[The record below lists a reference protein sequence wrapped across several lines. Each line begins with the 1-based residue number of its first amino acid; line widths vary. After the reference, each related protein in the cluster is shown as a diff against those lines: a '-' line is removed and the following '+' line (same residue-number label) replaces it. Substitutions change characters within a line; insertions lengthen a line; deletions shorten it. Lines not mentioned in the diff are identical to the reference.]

1 AGVGVAKYFGGIA
14 TGVSDSITK
23 LVSIKKE
30 TIALADAQLYSA
42 TQSQRKAVAAAEAA
56 RSDYALAVAEA
67 NVAKNTNASVI
78 ASQNLIK
85 KRSEMMAANASLVLS
100 NRAVTTAQ
108 ESLNKATSL
117 TSFAKSGLS
126 GALSVIGG
134 WPGALMAVGAA
145 WLYVYEKNEQA

>member
-1 AGVGVAKYFGGIA
+1 MLTNVSQLRKEFESLPATVSGSAQKVQNAFMAWVGGASEATGASSALAGALDGLANNIDNVAAAGAVLAGVGVAKYFGGIA
-14 TGVSDSITK
+14 TGVSDSIGK
-23 LVSIKKE
+23 LVSAKKE

-85 KRSEMMAANASLVLS
+85 K
-100 NRAVTTAQ
+100 TQ
-108 ESLNKATSL
+108 
-117 TSFAKSGLS
+117 
-126 GALSVIGG
+126 
-134 WPGALMAVGAA
+134 
-145 WLYVYEKNEQA
+145 